1 MSDTGGSPTRFSQD
15 DAGMFAPIFLR
26 LASDLERA
34 FGRARESLEAELKPE
49 RKVEVPAVS
58 GSRQRQIASL
68 PGLFNPRGM
77 TAPEISRATN
87 YDGPN
92 TYTVLEALTRIGLLE
107 LIDGTP
113 RRWRIAEKYRRDRML
128 RVTHLVH
135 SGEWTTYGD
144 IAVAA
149 FNNWRMARA
158 VGQSAQHN
166 PAFNAPHR
174 VLSKGGT
181 IAPEWTDGQ
190 GGDMTTCRQLLE
202 DEGVSFNGNRANPAH
217 YVGFQELTE
226 RLQRAEDEDAAA

>member
-1 MSDTGGSPTRFSQD
+1 MSDAEGITHFPQEG
-15 DAGMFAPIFLR
+15 AGRFAPILLR

-34 FGRARESLEAELKPE
+34 FGKARESLEAELKPE
-49 RKVEVPAVS
+49 REVEVPPVS

-77 TAPEISRATN
+77 TAPEVSRAAD

-92 TYTVLEALTRIGLLE
+92 TYTVLEALSRIGLLE
-107 LIDGTP
+107 PIGESP

-174 VLSKGGT
+174 VLNKGGT

-202 DEGVSFNGNRANPAH
+202 DEGISFNGDRADSAH
-217 YVGFQELTE
+217 YVGFQELAE